1 MGALRRNLVFDKYAG
16 KNRVTTNPYHSGG
29 HVSGTDRRRVSAALA
44 ALLSFVGHDDEY
56 QKDMPMLVNLYSR
69 EWLQTYS
76 REVEMH
82 IYKEGDQI
90 TAQSPEC
97 KWGHEGEDVSSD
109 FPRRLPC
116 PPSAWHPG
124 PRLYPWLTRS
134 MEVRTPTRN
143 LRKSVPSKSS
153 RNRFINF

>member
-44 ALLSFVGHDDEY
+44 ALLSLVGHDDEY
-56 QKDMPMLVNLYSR
+56 QKEMPMLVKLYSP

-90 TAQSPEC
+90 TAQSHVLDQVRWRDACSFVCLEC
-97 KWGHEGEDVSSD
+97 V
-109 FPRRLPC
+109 
-116 PPSAWHPG
+116 PPMG
-124 PRLYPWLTRS
+124 
-134 MEVRTPTRN
+134 
-143 LRKSVPSKSS
+143 
-153 RNRFINF
+153 

>member
-1 MGALRRNLVFDKYAG
+1 MLPEAMFLEPTVAEFPPPWQHCCHRTA
-16 KNRVTTNPYHSGG
+16 
-29 HVSGTDRRRVSAALA
+29 
-44 ALLSFVGHDDEY
+44 EE
-56 QKDMPMLVNLYSR
+56 MPMLVNLYSR